1 MIDYLLIIEINYKKC
16 GYSICNNDYNSLIW
30 DNDNPFKK
38 PTKEEFDSQ
47 WEETKV
53 IENILKRQ
61 KEVIPLL
68 LESDYV
74 ELPSFL
80 ERKGQE
86 TYNLWMSY
94 RANLRLAYHDPDYP
108 LPEKP
113 E

>member
-1 MIDYLLIIEINYKKC
+1 MIIINQEKV
-16 GYSICNNDYNSLIW
+16 
-30 DNDNPFKK
+30 
-38 PTKEEFDSQ
+38 KEFN
-47 WEETKV
+47 K
-53 IENILKRQ
+53 LKRQ

-86 TYNLWMSY
+86 TYNLWMIY
-94 RANLRLAYHDPDYP
+94 RADLRLAYHDIE
-108 LPEKP
+108 LPIPQKP

>member
-1 MIDYLLIIEINYKKC
+1 MIIINQEKLKQ
-16 GYSICNNDYNSLIW
+16 
-30 DNDNPFKK
+30 F
-38 PTKEEFDSQ
+38 
-47 WEETKV
+47 
-53 IENILKRQ
+53 NILKRQ

-68 LESDYV
+68 LESDYI

-86 TYNLWMSY
+86 TYNLWMTY
-94 RANLRLAYHDPDYP
+94 RENLRAAYHDPDYP